1 MGTSANENRNFRQS
15 FIDLIIEQI
24 SKYIELTD
32 SISNK
37 LILMSDV
44 YFCNNKMQNF
54 YVFFN
59 S

>member
-1 MGTSANENRNFRQS
+1 MGTSANENRNFRQG